1 MKQMRLVSL
10 GLDKE
15 FSKGRVEWP
24 IKALARAV
32 VVRLETTFD
41 FSDPQKF
48 DICAWGGEVLRPRV
62 THDYIRLKIEAP
74 AAF

>member
-1 MKQMRLVSL
+1 M
-10 GLDKE
+10 
-15 FSKGRVEWP
+15 
-24 IKALARAV
+24 ALANVIAV
-32 VVRLETTFD
+32 LREILMMDPEPHARTYLKVRLETTFD